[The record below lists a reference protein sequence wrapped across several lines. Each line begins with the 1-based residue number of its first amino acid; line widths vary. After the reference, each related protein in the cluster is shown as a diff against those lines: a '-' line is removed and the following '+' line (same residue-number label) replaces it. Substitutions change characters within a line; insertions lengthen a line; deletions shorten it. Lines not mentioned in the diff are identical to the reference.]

1 MGMKRL
7 ILTSLSG
14 ASLIGTDLADLV
26 IFFPARFVGG
36 PLPSPDELANY
47 LGARSDDPR
56 PGDHWSVY
64 FGRWPSALNRAG
76 RDVGLLE
83 FCLHFETIELWF
95 DPGPNDQLQLIW
107 LLDYFRP
114 HLEVVAR
121 LRFRLVAF
129 DLISIPPTG
138 LGKLKVQDIG
148 VTGAELETASRAWQ
162 AYRATTPE
170 ACLALLATDLSALP
184 LLKPALLELLAELPS
199 GTTGLGATEMRM
211 LELIAWGFANTNPL
225 FHFRTLRGTRV
236 FNESELGYLLDG
248 LAHGPRPAVA
258 GLDDELRTLE
268 QSNHRGR
275 HEAYRRSRLS
285 LTEFGKAVVA
295 HREDFSRHNP
305 IDRWWGGTELTN
317 DRLWR
322 WKPALIKP

>member
-1 MGMKRL
+1 MTRL

-14 ASLIGTDLADLV
+14 CSLIGAALADLV
-26 IFFPARFVGG
+26 IFFPSRFVGG
-36 PLPSPDELANY
+36 PLPSPDELATY
-47 LGARSDDPR
+47 LGARSHDPR

-64 FGRWPSALNRAG
+64 VGRWPPAITASKDL
-76 RDVGLLE
+76 GLLE
-83 FCLHFETIELWF
+83 FCRHFETVELWF
-95 DPGPNDQLQLIW
+95 DPGPSDQLQLIW
-107 LLDYFRP
+107 LLDYVRP
-114 HLEVVAR
+114 HPEVIAR
-121 LRFRLVAF
+121 LRLRLVDF

-138 LGKLKVQDIG
+138 LGKWKVQDID

-170 ACLALLATDLSALP
+170 ACLALLAADLSALP

-225 FHFRTLRGTRV
+225 FYLPTLRGTRV
-236 FNESELGYLLDG
+236 FNESELGYLLEG
-248 LAHGPRPAVA
+248 LAHGPAPAVN

-268 QSNHRGR
+268 KSNYRGR
-275 HEAYRRSRLS
+275 LEAYQRSRLC

-295 HREDFSRHNP
+295 HEEDFSLHNP
-305 IDRWWGGTELTN
+305 IDRWWGGTRLTN
-317 DRLWR
+317 DCLWR
-322 WKPALIKP
+322 WKPTLMKP

>member
-1 MGMKRL
+1 MTRL

-14 ASLIGTDLADLV
+14 TELMLSDLADVVV
-26 IFFPARFVGG
+26 IFGFRFVWG
-36 PLPSPDELANY
+36 PLPPPDELAFY
-47 LGARSDDPR
+47 LAARSDR
-56 PGDHWSVY
+56 HTAATHWST
-64 FGRWPSALNRAG
+64 FSGRWPADAEARKHL
-76 RDVGLLE
+76 GLIE
-83 FCLHFETIELWF
+83 FCQHCETVELWF
-95 DPGPNDQLQLIW
+95 DPNPNDQLQLIW

-114 HLEVVAR
+114 HPEVVAR
-121 LRFRLVAF
+121 LRLRLVDF

-138 LGKLKVQDIG
+138 LGKWKVQDID
-148 VTGAELETASRAWQ
+148 VTGAELETASRAWK

-199 GTTGLGATEMRM
+199 STTGLGATEMRM

-225 FHFRTLRGTRV
+225 FYLRGLRGTRV

-248 LAHGPRPAVA
+248 LAHGPTSAVA

-268 QSNHRGR
+268 TRNYRGR
-275 HEAYRRSRLS
+275 LEAYQRSRLS

-295 HREDFSRHNP
+295 HKEDFSRHNP
-305 IDRWWGGTELTN
+305 IDRWWGGTRLTN
-317 DRLWR
+317 DCLWR
-322 WKPALIKP
+322 WKPALMKP